1 MQNRSIN
8 ILDLSKNNLGDEA
21 ALFINQ
27 LILMN
32 NQNRN
37 DMIDI
42 DSFNSFLIGLIELN
56 LSSNKFSNAFID

>member
-1 MQNRSIN
+1 
-8 ILDLSKNNLGDEA
+8 
-21 ALFINQ
+21 
-27 LILMN
+27 MN

-42 DSFNSFLIGLIELN
+42 DSFNSFLIGFIELN